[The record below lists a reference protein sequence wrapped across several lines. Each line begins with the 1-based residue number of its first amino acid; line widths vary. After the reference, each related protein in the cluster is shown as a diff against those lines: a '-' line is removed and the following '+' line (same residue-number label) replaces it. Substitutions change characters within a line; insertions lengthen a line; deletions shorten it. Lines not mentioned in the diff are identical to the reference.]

1 MRFLNSINSLNLALS
16 TLVLIGTQIYWG
28 WYFILLGFLLSLVS
42 NTESRV
48 HFLILY
54 VCLSILGFTHIN
66 THIDNS
72 HMLSM
77 GAKLSLVLVIAFVGT
92 KLFSPNKAL
101 DFSWNWSALKLKT
114 NQHYILTGLIVGS
127 FIIPFY
133 LWHSQ
138 AYLNWA
144 VTFTPFEI
152 TKLFVGTNGLGIWD
166 ELFFINVVFVLLRYH
181 LPFGPANLAQAVL
194 FTSFL
199 FELGFTGWGPLLIFP
214 FALTQAFVYEKTK
227 SLGLVL
233 VLHLILDFILF
244 CSLLYWH
251 WAL

>member
-92 KLFSPNKAL
+92 KLFSPN
-101 DFSWNWSALKLKT
+101 
-114 NQHYILTGLIVGS
+114 
-127 FIIPFY
+127 
-133 LWHSQ
+133 
-138 AYLNWA
+138 
-144 VTFTPFEI
+144 
-152 TKLFVGTNGLGIWD
+152 GLGIWD